1 MQKHSFEAIGT
12 RWSIETTD
20 ALAADI
26 QRQIH
31 ARIDEFDYAYS
42 RFRQESLVARLRQ
55 PGEYVFPADAVE
67 LVTFYRD
74 LYVATDGAVT
84 PLIGTALEQAGYD
97 AEYSLR
103 PKSNTAAVPK
113 WHDAMQWN
121 GSTVIIK
128 KPITFDV
135 GAAGKGYLVDIVA
148 GILMSH
154 NINAYVIDASGDI
167 RCKGVGIERIGLEN
181 PYDTTSVIGT
191 AELTDS
197 SLCGSAINRRAWGEW
212 HHIINPKSGKPIQDI
227 VATWVTADTTM
238 LADGLATALFF
249 VPPIALTK
257 WKFESVRLFAN
268 GKIEKT
274 PGFVGELY
282 I

>member
-12 RWSIETTD
+12 RWSIETVD
-20 ALAADI
+20 ALTADM

-42 RFRQESLVARLRQ
+42 RFRQDSLAAQLRQ

-74 LYVATDGAVT
+74 LYDATNGAVT

-103 PKSNTAAVPK
+103 PKPRMSAVPK
-113 WHDAMQWN
+113 WDDAMQWN
-121 GSTVIIK
+121 GSTVTIK

-148 GILMSH
+148 KILTSH
-154 NINAYVIDASGDI
+154 NIETFVIDASGDI
-167 RCKGVGIERIGLEN
+167 CCKGVGVERIGLEN
-181 PYDTTSVIGT
+181 PYDTTSVIGI

-197 SLCGSAINRRAWGEW
+197 SLCGSAINRRAWGDW
-212 HHIINPKSGKPIQDI
+212 HHIINPPTGKPVTDI
-227 VATWVTADTTM
+227 VATWVVADTTM

-249 VPPIALTK
+249 VSPAALNK
-257 WKFESVRLFAN
+257 WQFEAVRLFAN

-282 I
+282 T